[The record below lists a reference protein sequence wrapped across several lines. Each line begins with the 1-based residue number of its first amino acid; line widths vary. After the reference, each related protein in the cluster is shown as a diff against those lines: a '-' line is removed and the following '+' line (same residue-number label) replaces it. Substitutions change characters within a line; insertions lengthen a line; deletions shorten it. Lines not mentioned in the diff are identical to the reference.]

1 MKKLLM
7 NKILYEIVLILI
19 IVFIVYFRF
28 VIETGYGL
36 DPSYPYA
43 KYMAYGVFGPLIYI
57 DMPLIILFGF
67 LLVKYTS
74 VSSYEGD
81 PLALAVF
88 YLVSGLLVGTVS
100 MLITLRLLYIPEVLI
115 WDDYGRYPSLILAA
129 ANIAAVWKCI
139 RLRKKHSSD

>member
-19 IVFIVYFRF
+19 IVSIVYFRF

-57 DMPLIILFGF
+57 DMPLIIIFGF

-74 VSSYEGD
+74 VSSYEGG

-129 ANIAAVWKCI
+129 ANIAAAWKCI
-139 RLRKKHSSD
+139 RLRKKA